1 MKSAIARELTS
12 FYIDVFLLL
21 LPLACC
27 CVGQD
32 LGQDSVNTEEL
43 TSHPGHLKPFGSQ
56 GRNIDVES
64 LDYFPEPSLFFQEY
78 VIGSKPLLVRGGA
91 KISPAF
97 TRWTDAYFL
106 QFPEG
111 NEFQVTVEQ
120 AKKEN
125 RSLTPEELSFN
136 AFVKRYAE
144 EDIYMVNG
152 VPDFI
157 G

>member
-12 FYIDVFLLL
+12 FCIDVFLLL

-27 CVGQD
+27 VGQN
-32 LGQDSVNTEEL
+32 GVNVEEL
-43 TSHPGHLKPFGSQ
+43 TSHPGHLKPLGSQ

-64 LDYFPEPSLFFQEY
+64 LNYFPEPSLFFREY
-78 VIGSKPLLVRGGA
+78 VIGSKPLLIRGGA

-97 TRWTDAYFL
+97 TRWTDGYFL

-144 EDIYMVNG
+144 DDIYMVNA